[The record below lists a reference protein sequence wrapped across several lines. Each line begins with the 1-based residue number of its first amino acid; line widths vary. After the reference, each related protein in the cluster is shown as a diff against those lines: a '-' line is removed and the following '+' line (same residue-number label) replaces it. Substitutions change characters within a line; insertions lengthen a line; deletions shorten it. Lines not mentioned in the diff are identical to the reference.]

1 MNVQRSANM
10 LDNYWMPFSVNRDF
24 KQEPRFLVRAEGM
37 YYWNHK
43 GEKLLDGCAG
53 LFTHAAG
60 HRPPSIVEAIKN
72 QLDELDYLPPFQFA
86 QPGAFDLAQRIA
98 ELTPGALNQIFFTN
112 SGSESVDT
120 AMKVALQYHRL
131 RGDGQRTRFVGRERA
146 YHGVNFGG
154 ISVGGMV
161 RNRESFGTG
170 LPGVHHMRATWLPEQ
185 KFSVGQPSIGVELAD
200 DLERI
205 AQTYGPDTIAA
216 CIVEPI
222 AGSTGVL
229 VPPKDYLERLREICD
244 RHGILLIFDEVICAF
259 GRTGKAFGAQ
269 AFNVKPDIITMAK
282 ALTNGMVPMG
292 AVAFSD
298 QIYDT
303 LVNSAP
309 EGSIELFH
317 GYTYSAHPLACAA
330 AIAALDLYRDE
341 EIFEQAA
348 AMSPKFLDLVYDLRS
363 LDIVTDIRGYGMLAA
378 IELAPGESPGER
390 GYAVLKKCFE
400 AGLVLRV
407 TADTPILSP
416 ALIATENE
424 LEQMV
429 GILKDV
435 IQQS

>member
-1 MNVQRSANM
+1 MNVHRSANM

-37 YYWNHK
+37 YYWNQK

-72 QLDELDYLPPFQFA
+72 QLDELDYLPPFHYA
-86 QPGAFDLAQRIA
+86 QQGAFDLAQRIA

-112 SGSESVDT
+112 SGSESVET

-229 VPPKDYLERLREICD
+229 VPPKGYLERLREICD

-269 AFNVKPDIITMAK
+269 AFNVKPDVITMAK

-309 EGSIELFH
+309 EGTIELFH

-341 EIFEQAA
+341 KIFERAA
-348 AMSPKFLDLVYDLRS
+348 TISPKFLDLVYDLQS

-378 IELAPGESPGER
+378 IELAPGENPGER
-390 GYAVLKKCFE
+390 GYAVIKKCFE

-435 IQQS
+435 IQ

>member
-37 YYWNHK
+37 YYWNQK

-60 HRPPSIVEAIKN
+60 HHPPSIVEAIKN
-72 QLDELDYLPPFQFA
+72 QLDELDYLPPFHYA
-86 QPGAFDLAQRIA
+86 QQGAFDLAQRIA

-112 SGSESVDT
+112 SGSESVET

-269 AFNVKPDIITMAK
+269 AFN
-282 ALTNGMVPMG
+282 G
-292 AVAFSD
+292 
-298 QIYDT
+298 
-303 LVNSAP
+303 
-309 EGSIELFH
+309 
-317 GYTYSAHPLACAA
+317 
-330 AIAALDLYRDE
+330 
-341 EIFEQAA
+341 
-348 AMSPKFLDLVYDLRS
+348 
-363 LDIVTDIRGYGMLAA
+363 TDGCGRI
-378 IELAPGESPGER
+378 
-390 GYAVLKKCFE
+390 
-400 AGLVLRV
+400 
-407 TADTPILSP
+407 
-416 ALIATENE
+416 
-424 LEQMV
+424 
-429 GILKDV
+429 
-435 IQQS
+435 